1 MQQSRTVEEEGNG
14 TLEIFDL
21 PVGEDFLLELLT
33 DVYQNYWDQIHFGT
47 AVQGAVWEVRAPQA
61 PERIGVSDGYLTVD
75 FGHWHFHI
83 CIGEHKGTRRN
94 PTSDALAKR
103 RKTALAQLYRRL
115 REDGK
120 PSSWGLRLFNGDGEQ
135 QMTVFLPNPYLTI
148 EQKVLKEP
156 NFDHL
161 KMWDHLRKQYLGLEP
176 DPLDR
181 SPSKQLCG

>member
-1 MQQSRTVEEEGNG
+1 MQRGRMVNEEGSG

-21 PVGEDFLLELLT
+21 PVDEDFLLKLLT
-33 DVYQNYWDQIHFGT
+33 DVYENYWDQMYFGT
-47 AVQGAVWEVRAPQA
+47 CVQGAVWEVRAPNA
-61 PERIGVSDGYLTVD
+61 PQKIGVLDGYLTVD

-83 CIGEHKGTRRN
+83 CIGENKGTRRN
-94 PTSDALAKR
+94 PTSPELSKKR
-103 RKTALAQLYRRL
+103 CTSVAQLYRGL

-120 PSSWGLRLFNGDGEQ
+120 PSSWGLRLFNGAGEQ
-135 QMTVFLPNPYLTI
+135 QMTVFLPNPYLTV

-156 NFDHL
+156 NFEHL
-161 KMWDHLRKQYLGLEP
+161 KMWDHLRKTYLGLDP